1 MTTGNTTARHGSSW
15 SAELLTL
22 LGAVL
27 AVGVALG
34 ALFFTGLEQVRQDV
48 QAVRADMHT
57 TESRIREDMQAMERR
72 LREDMQT
79 MEGRL
84 REDMQTMEGRLR
96 EDMREIRGD
105 VGQLRERV
113 SGLEDRPDEIGVS
126 PASS

>member
-1 MTTGNTTARHGSSW
+1 MATANATARHGSSW

-48 QAVRADMHT
+48 QAVRADMRT
-57 TESRIREDMQAMERR
+57 TESRIREDMHA
-72 LREDMQT
+72 
-79 MEGRL
+79 MEGRI

-113 SGLEDRPDEIGVS
+113 SGLEGRPAESGVS

>member
-1 MTTGNTTARHGSSW
+1 MATANATARHGSSW

-48 QAVRADMHT
+48 QAVRADMRT
-57 TESRIREDMQAMERR
+57 TESRIREDMHA
-72 LREDMQT
+72 
-79 MEGRL
+79 
-84 REDMQTMEGRLR
+84 MEGRLR

-113 SGLEDRPDEIGVS
+113 SGLEGRPAESGVS

>member
-1 MTTGNTTARHGSSW
+1 MPTGNTAARHGSSW

-48 QAVRADMHT
+48 QGVRADMHT
-57 TESRIREDMQAMERR
+57 TESRIREDMQAME
-72 LREDMQT
+72 
-79 MEGRL
+79 GRL
-84 REDMQTMEGRLR
+84 REDMRTMEGRLR

-113 SGLEDRPDEIGVS
+113 SGLEGRPAEIGVP

>member
-1 MTTGNTTARHGSSW
+1 MTTGNTAARHGSSW

-34 ALFFTGLEQVRQDV
+34 ALVFTGLEQVRQDV

-57 TESRIREDMQAMERR
+57 TESRIREDMQAMEGR

-79 MEGRL
+79 IEGRL

-113 SGLEDRPDEIGVS
+113 SGLEGRPAEIEVS

>member
-1 MTTGNTTARHGSSW
+1 MATANATARHGSSW
-15 SAELLTL
+15 SAELLTV

-48 QAVRADMHT
+48 QAVRADMRT
-57 TESRIREDMQAMERR
+57 TESRIREDMHAMEGR

-113 SGLEDRPDEIGVS
+113 SGLEGRPTESGVS
-126 PASS
+126 PGSS